1 MSHELNLASN
11 FSNLLPEF
19 QDAAFDPGRRY
30 SMPYTWLTLGIAYR
44 KSAMRN
50 GQVPNSWRYLFDS
63 NQYSGRIALLSE
75 SADLIRLCAKYL
87 GHSVNNIPDE
97 MLTQIEQMLIRQ
109 KPHIKAFHEDDG
121 QDLLASGEIDIVL
134 EYNGDIAQL
143 VAGEG
148 GDQFDFV
155 IPQEGT
161 LINSDCLCIPT
172 GAPNLEEAHAFINY
186 LLDAEAGQKITEE
199 IQYPTPNAAVRD
211 RMVADVPLGAFLSGG
226 VDSSSVVALMAEA
239 SSKAV
244 KTCTIGFDEASLD
257 ETAFA
262 QQIADRFATDHR
274 SRIVAADDFTLIDRI
289 ADHFDEPFADAS
301 ALPTLRVCELAREE
315 VAVALSGDGADEAF
329 AGYRRHVF
337 QHQEERL
344 RGFLPAPLRRSLL
357 GPLGRVWPQMDW
369 APRPLRAR
377 ATLASLARDGA
388 TAYAEAVGVTA
399 PATRARLFNDAA
411 RTALGDHVGEA
422 RYWQAMATAPAR
434 EPLDRAQ
441 YADLKIWLPG
451 DILTKTDRMSM
462 AVSLEAREPLLD
474 YRLVEFAAS
483 LPAAMRVSGGQGK
496 AIMKRAMEAYLPR
509 DILYRPKMGFVTPI
523 SAWFRGPL
531 AQAARTLATSATLTR
546 AGWFDMA
553 EVGRIVTAHQAGR
566 RDHGRTIWQLMMLER
581 SLVKLFG
588 I

>member
-1 MSHELNLASN
+1 MAKGKYLRGASRRSILQQFGAAAVGISFAGGLAACNRGGAQRVVNFYNWDTYIGPTTLADFETATGVPVEMSLFATNDELFARLRAGNPGFDVIVPSN
-11 FSNLLPEF
+11 EFVTRMSQAQMIQELDRAKIPNFANLLPEF

-172 GAPNLEEAHAFINY
+172 GAPHLDDAHAFINY

-211 RMVADVPLGAFLSGG
+211 RMGDAYKNNPIIFPPADLMAKSEYGAFEG
-226 VDSSSVVALMAEA
+226 
-239 SSKAV
+239 
-244 KTCTIGFDEASLD
+244 DE
-257 ETAFA
+257 
-262 QQIADRFATDHR
+262 R
-274 SRIVAADDFTLIDRI
+274 SRLYEEIFTRINAA
-289 ADHFDEPFADAS
+289 
-301 ALPTLRVCELAREE
+301 
-315 VAVALSGDGADEAF
+315 
-329 AGYRRHVF
+329 
-337 QHQEERL
+337 
-344 RGFLPAPLRRSLL
+344 
-357 GPLGRVWPQMDW
+357 
-369 APRPLRAR
+369 
-377 ATLASLARDGA
+377 
-388 TAYAEAVGVTA
+388 
-399 PATRARLFNDAA
+399 
-411 RTALGDHVGEA
+411 
-422 RYWQAMATAPAR
+422 
-434 EPLDRAQ
+434 
-441 YADLKIWLPG
+441 
-451 DILTKTDRMSM
+451 
-462 AVSLEAREPLLD
+462 
-474 YRLVEFAAS
+474 
-483 LPAAMRVSGGQGK
+483 
-496 AIMKRAMEAYLPR
+496 
-509 DILYRPKMGFVTPI
+509 
-523 SAWFRGPL
+523 
-531 AQAARTLATSATLTR
+531 
-546 AGWFDMA
+546 
-553 EVGRIVTAHQAGR
+553 
-566 RDHGRTIWQLMMLER
+566 
-581 SLVKLFG
+581 
-588 I
+588 